1 MSARFE
7 VFKNPSGSKT
17 YPYVLVLQHE
27 LLEPLPTRLV
37 VPLARKDELGAPAI
51 TRLNPQFVIE
61 RIPVV
66 MLTQQLGAVPT
77 ARLQKRV
84 GSLEARSAEI
94 LAAVDVLVSGL

>member
-1 MSARFE
+1 MSARFD

-27 LLEPLPTRLV
+27 LLDQLPTRLV
-37 VPLARKDELGAPAI
+37 VPLARKDELDAPAI

-94 LAAVDVLVSGL
+94 LAAVDVLVSGV